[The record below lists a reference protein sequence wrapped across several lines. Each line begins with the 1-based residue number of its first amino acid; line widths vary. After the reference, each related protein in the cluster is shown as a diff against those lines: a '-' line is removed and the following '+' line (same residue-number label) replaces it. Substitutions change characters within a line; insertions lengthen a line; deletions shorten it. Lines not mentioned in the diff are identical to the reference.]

1 MGTTRWFAA
10 SLASF
15 GVTLA
20 GAADG
25 VDVVRPLATTQ
36 RMNVEVARF
45 ATELAP
51 RPLPVESAARMNL
64 PSLGRDPLTENALR
78 GEREEAMARAGCRL
92 QDVCYEAAEG
102 RVVYRGAR
110 RYMPS
115 WHGMEPEGISL
126 RRDRLLLRYSF
137 R

>member
-1 MGTTRWFAA
+1 MRTTGWFAA

-15 GVTLA
+15 GITVA

-25 VDVVRPLATTQ
+25 LDLSSRSHAAAL
-36 RMNVEVARF
+36 
-45 ATELAP
+45 
-51 RPLPVESAARMNL
+51 ESAARMNL
-64 PSLGRDPLTENALR
+64 PALGRDPLVDHALR
-78 GEREEAMARAGCRL
+78 IERDEALARSGCRL
-92 QDVCYEAAEG
+92 HDVCYDAADG

-115 WHGMEPEGISL
+115 WHGVEAEGVSL
-126 RRDRLLLRYSF
+126 KRDRLVLRYSF

>member
-1 MGTTRWFAA
+1 MGTTGWFAA
-10 SLASF
+10 SLASL
-15 GVTLA
+15 GVTIA

-25 VDVVRPLATTQ
+25 LDVARVFGAQRTIVEPAHLATEITP
-36 RMNVEVARF
+36 RPM
-45 ATELAP
+45 ATESSL
-51 RPLPVESAARMNL
+51 RMNL
-64 PSLGRDPLTENALR
+64 PALGRDPLTENALR
-78 GEREEAMARAGCRL
+78 IERNDALARSGCRL

-115 WHGMEPEGISL
+115 WQGMEPEGLSL
-126 RRDRLLLRYSF
+126 RRDRLVLRYSF

>member
-1 MGTTRWFAA
+1 MGMTGWFAA

-15 GVTLA
+15 GVTIA

-25 VDVVRPLATTQ
+25 ID
-36 RMNVEVARF
+36 VARALLMQRTIIEPMRS
-45 ATELAP
+45 ATEIAP
-51 RPLPVESAARMNL
+51 RPVPAESSARMNL
-64 PSLGRDPLTENALR
+64 PMLGHDPLTENALR
-78 GEREEAMARAGCRL
+78 SERADALVRSGCRL

-110 RYMPS
+110 RYMPT
-115 WHGMEPEGISL
+115 WHGMEPEGLSL
-126 RRDRLLLRYSF
+126 RRDRLVLRYSF